1 MSTYLIAFA
10 VTNFRYRAN
19 AADSSFPM
27 RVFATPNAYNET
39 EFLLGESEKAVKV
52 LENYLQ
58 LPYALPKLDQIIS
71 IGSHSTNMSYN
82 IKYIQTNDFSVN
94 P

>member
-1 MSTYLIAFA
+1 
-10 VTNFRYRAN
+10 
-19 AADSSFPM
+19 M
-27 RVFATPNAYNET
+27 RIFATPTAYNET

-71 IGSHSTNMSYN
+71 MNSHSTKIFYKIHKHSHTPAHLNY
-82 IKYIQTNDFSVN
+82 FSVK